1 MRVLV
6 FSFAAFLLSCA
17 NLLSA
22 EVRVVPSASPK
33 PAQAQSLQTPVTT
46 PAAASPQ
53 YRPAL
58 FAPGPLSIINRI
70 DAQELARKGQKDDPD
85 GNLTELKLV
94 SEYPPLAGFG
104 RAAAEGLQS
113 REIHSRFPKWETGRV
128 QHYSAR
134 LLRAI
139 GNHSRFKAKKFAK

>member
-22 EVRVVPSASPK
+22 EVQVVPSASSK
-33 PAQAQSLQTPVTT
+33 PAQALQTPVTT

-58 FAPGPLSIINRI
+58 FAPGPLSVISRL
-70 DAQELARKGQKDDPD
+70 DAQELARKGQK
-85 GNLTELKLV
+85 
-94 SEYPPLAGFG
+94 
-104 RAAAEGLQS
+104 R
-113 REIHSRFPKWETGRV
+113 
-128 QHYSAR
+128 
-134 LLRAI
+134 
-139 GNHSRFKAKKFAK
+139 